1 MPVVEQTA
9 IIKAPMALVMEALNE
24 VEAIPGWA
32 TVTGLIDN
40 IQGSGLGMR
49 YEWHYSINNLA
60 FEGKSEVIEQTDTT
74 LITRTTGDIAS
85 MWTINL
91 APAGKNSTAIRV
103 VVEYIPP
110 KVFVEVLADV
120 VLEQLNDPEIAREN
134 MARFKEAVE
143 KKAAILEEQMIAD
156 H

>member
-9 IIKAPMALVMEALNE
+9 VIKAPMAVVMKALSQ
-24 VEAIPGWA
+24 VEEIPGWA

-40 IQGSGLGMR
+40 IQGSGPGMT
-49 YEWHYSINNLA
+49 YEWHYSINNMA
-60 FEGKSEVIEQTDTT
+60 FEGKSEVIEQTETT

-85 MWTINL
+85 IWTIKL
-91 APAGKNSTAIRV
+91 APAGKKSTAIRV
-103 VVEYIPP
+103 VVEYMPP
-110 KVFVEVLADV
+110 NVFVEILADL

-134 MARFKEAVE
+134 MARFKAMVE
-143 KKAAILEEQMIAD
+143 KKAAILEEQMIAG